1 MFVLKKIAFLKT
13 SKSIT
18 FRNFQHRV
26 GISIRWLK
34 NMQTLKLL
42 LFLLSNDLKQRKMLK
57 KGFALL
63 ISISNNLIFRINKSH
78 VFFVFFLNISN
89 YKINL

>member
-18 FRNFQHRV
+18 IRNFQHRV

-78 VFFVFFLNISN
+78 VFFVFF
-89 YKINL
+89 